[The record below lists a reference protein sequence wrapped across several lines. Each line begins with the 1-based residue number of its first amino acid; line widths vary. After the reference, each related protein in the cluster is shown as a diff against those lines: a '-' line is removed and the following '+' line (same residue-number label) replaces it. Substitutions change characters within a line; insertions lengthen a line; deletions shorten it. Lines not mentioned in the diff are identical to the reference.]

1 MKLVNSNSIREKF
14 IKVLFEQFA
23 SNEDVGMIA
32 SNSFNFPVVSED
44 GEEGWCEIVVKVTKD
59 QGDDGYMKRE
69 QYNDKLENAKAR
81 AKAKADKLAKAKAK
95 AKAE

>member
-23 SNEDVGMIA
+23 QTEDIGMIA

-44 GEEGWCEIVVKVTKD
+44 GEEGWVEILVKVTKD
-59 QGDDGYMKRE
+59 SGDDGYLKRD
-69 QYNDKLENAKAR
+69 QYADKVEAAKAR
-81 AKAKADKLAKAKAK
+81 AKAKAEKVAKAQ